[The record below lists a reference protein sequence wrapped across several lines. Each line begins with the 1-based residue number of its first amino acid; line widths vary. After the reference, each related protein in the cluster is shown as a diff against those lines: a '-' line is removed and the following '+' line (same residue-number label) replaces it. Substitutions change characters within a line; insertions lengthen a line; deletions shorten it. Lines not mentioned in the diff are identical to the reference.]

1 MDDTEACW
9 GRKQQMQ
16 SFCGEKDLDV
26 LEEQRD
32 GRRAVNGRRTL
43 GYTSA
48 DDGEESGKSS

>member
-32 GRRAVNGRRTL
+32 DRREVNGRRTL
-43 GYTSA
+43 GFSSA
-48 DDGEESGKSS
+48 DDVEESWKSS

>member
-32 GRRAVNGRRTL
+32 DRRAVNGRRTL